1 MATRSV
7 QNVLICGL
15 MQKKECPEQ
24 KKAYK
29 SDEYCLPV
37 HTCHMYKHFLSNK
50 DVTNNFLIANLLK
63 TF

>member
-7 QNVLICGL
+7 QNVLISGL
-15 MQKKECPEQ
+15 MQKRNVQNK

-37 HTCHMYKHFLSNK
+37 HTYMYKHFLSNK
-50 DVTNNFLIANLLK
+50 NITNNFLIVNLLE

>member
-1 MATRSV
+1 MWIDA
-7 QNVLICGL
+7 
-15 MQKKECPEQ
+15 KKDCPEQ

-37 HTCHMYKHFLSNK
+37 HTYHMYKHFLSNK
-50 DVTNNFLIANLLK
+50 DITNNFLIVNLLE